1 MHLSLRPKAWA
12 GMWRIWL
19 APSLGGLSCYPLCI
33 NVVSVSETS
42 TLFACTVLN
51 DYAVF
56 SQRWRSQYVSV
67 ICSFLTTFV
76 LPLKSDEAVSVC
88 ARNLL
93 CSLTTLVLSDKPVC
107 VCARYLLCSLTTLVL
122 SDKPVS
128 VCARYLLCPLTTLVL
143 SDKLVSACAR
153 YLLCPLT
160 MLVLSDKPVCMCTLS
175 AVLSQRWC
183 CQKNQSQ
190 SDIWAMIQFCKW
202 Y

>member
-1 MHLSLRPKAWA
+1 MHLSLRPTAWA
-12 GMWRIWL
+12 RMWNIWL
-19 APSLGGLSCYPLCI
+19 APSLGGLSRYPPCI
-33 NVVSVSETS
+33 NVGSVSETS

-128 VCARYLLCPLTTLVL
+128 VCARYFFPNWCCQINQSQYVNVICCFLTKLVL
-143 SDKLVSACAR
+143 SN
-153 YLLCPLT
+153 
-160 MLVLSDKPVCMCTLS
+160 KPVSVCILYLFQIC
-175 AVLSQRWC
+175 AVR
-183 CQKNQSQ
+183 
-190 SDIWAMIQFCKW
+190 
-202 Y
+202 